1 MDKLY
6 VNLADTPSKQAQGLM
21 FVKNMPN
28 DEGMLFD
35 FSRKQVLSFW
45 GSNTFIPLD
54 IAFVDEGGYIRKI
67 SKISPMS
74 EKMVTSGVPCKYAIE
89 ANDGYFESMNLEP
102 GDKMKIHDNED
113 CVFLT
118 FDSKRRNNDRT
129 SSNLRARQILS
140 QIMNQEEVYDIPPI
154 DAVEPL
160 EEEDASLPTISVDE
174 LGKFLE
180 DEVEEPPLEV
190 KPEEDEMPTP
200 EKAPSIEERTVEYP
214 SFDNAFD
221 ALDWAEKEKEVVRIA
236 YTTSHGT
243 GIVRDIEPHG
253 QFHADTT
260 GHQILVTFDETIGD
274 IRAFIMKNITQFS
287 FTGSQFKPKFK
298 VA

>member
-1 MDKLY
+1 
-6 VNLADTPSKQAQGLM
+6 
-21 FVKNMPN
+21 
-28 DEGMLFD
+28 
-35 FSRKQVLSFW
+35 
-45 GSNTFIPLD
+45 
-54 IAFVDEGGYIRKI
+54 
-67 SKISPMS
+67 
-74 EKMVTSGVPCKYAIE
+74 
-89 ANDGYFESMNLEP
+89 
-102 GDKMKIHDNED
+102 
-113 CVFLT
+113 
-118 FDSKRRNNDRT
+118 
-129 SSNLRARQILS
+129 
-140 QIMNQEEVYDIPPI
+140 
-154 DAVEPL
+154 
-160 EEEDASLPTISVDE
+160 LPTISVDE